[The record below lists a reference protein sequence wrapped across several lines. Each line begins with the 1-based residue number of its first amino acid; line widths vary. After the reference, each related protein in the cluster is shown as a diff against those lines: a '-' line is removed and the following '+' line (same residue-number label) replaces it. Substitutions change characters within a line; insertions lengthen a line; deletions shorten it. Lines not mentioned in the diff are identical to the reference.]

1 MSEKRTQPTTQ
12 LPPPPRPGAGP
23 MGGPHGMMGRG
34 TVVPASD
41 ARAAAKR
48 LLNRLE
54 AQRTVLYTV
63 LTLTVLAT
71 GSSLLGP
78 KLLGDATSRVFADLI
93 GMKLHQEGA
102 ALGTSSAEI
111 AAKLRSLGQD
121 RFASMIEGMHI
132 VPTLGVDFGAIGTL
146 VAWVV
151 GLYLLSALLGWLQGY
166 LMAGVAQRA
175 VFELRRD
182 VEAKLSRV
190 PLKYIDGQSRGDLL
204 SRVTNDIDNIG
215 NTLQQGLSQLLTSIV
230 QVVGT
235 LAVMFILSWQLA
247 LVSLLIVPISIIMM
261 ARIGKRSQAHF
272 TKQWA
277 ETGKLNGH
285 VEEMHTGHSIVLAY
299 NRGERASAEFDE
311 YNDALFEASF
321 KAQFL
326 SSIMMPLMNV
336 LSNLNYVVIAVLGG
350 IRVASGQLALG
361 QVQAFIQYSRQFTM
375 PLGQIATQANQ
386 IQSGLASAER
396 VFQVLDADEEPAEPR
411 GSKTELRDSRGAVV
425 LENVSFRYVPDSPL
439 IEDVNVHVA
448 PGQTVAIVGPTG
460 AGKTTIVNLLMRF
473 YDIDG
478 GRILLDGIDT
488 RDIAREDLR
497 SEFGMVLQD
506 TWLFNGTIR
515 ENIAYGR
522 AGASED
528 DIVRAAKEAH
538 ADHFIRTLP
547 NGYDTVLDD
556 DATNISVGERQLLTI
571 ARAFLADPSV
581 LILDEATSN
590 VDTRT
595 EVLIQNAMN
604 RLRHGRTGFVIAHR
618 LSTIR
623 NADTILVMDH
633 GRIIE
638 QGSHDELITA
648 GGFYKNLYES
658 QFAE

>member
-1 MSEKRTQPTTQ
+1 MSTPRGGMAPVRGM
-12 LPPPPRPGAGP
+12 RPGGGP
-23 MGGPHGMMGRG
+23 MGHGMMGG
-34 TVVPASD
+34 GAGG
-41 ARAAAKR
+41 RATNAKATAVR
-48 LLNRLE
+48 LIRRLE
-54 AQRTVLYTV
+54 RQRRTLLLVVLLIAT
-63 LTLTVLAT
+63 AT
-71 GSSLLGP
+71 GAGLFGP
-78 KLLGDATSRVFADLI
+78 KLLGDATTRVFADLM
-93 GMKLHQEGA
+93 GMLLYHRGVP
-102 ALGTSSAEI
+102 LGTSTSTVVAQ
-111 AAKLRSLGQD
+111 LRSQGQD
-121 RFASMIEGMHI
+121 RYASMLEGMHV
-132 VPTLGVDFGAIGTL
+132 VPTTSVDFTAIGSL
-146 VAWVV
+146 IAWVV
-151 GLYLLSALLGWLQGY
+151 VLYLIGAFLQWLQAWI
-166 LMAGVAQRA
+166 MAGVAQTA

-182 VEAKLSRV
+182 VETKLSRV
-190 PLKYIDGQSRGDLL
+190 PLSYLDTQSRGDLL

-215 NTLQQGLSQLLTSIV
+215 NTLQQGLSQLLSSILA
-230 QVVGT
+230 VVGT
-235 LAVMFILSWQLA
+235 LIVMFVLSWELA
-247 LVSLLIVPISIIMM
+247 LVSLLIVPLSIVMM
-261 ARIGKRSQAHF
+261 ARIGKRSQVQFAA
-272 TKQWA
+272 QWR
-277 ETGKLNGH
+277 ETGRVNGH
-285 VEEMHTGHSIVLAY
+285 VEEMHTGHAIVLAY
-299 NRGERASAEFDE
+299 NRRERAVAEFDE
-311 YNDALFEASF
+311 FNDALFEASF

-350 IRVASGQLALG
+350 IRVASGQLVLG

-375 PLGQIATQANQ
+375 PLGQIAQQANQ
-386 IQSGLASAER
+386 LQSGLASAER
-396 VFQVLDADEEPAEPR
+396 VFEVLDAPEEPAEPR
-411 GSKTELRDSRGAVV
+411 GSKTVLPEVQGAVT
-425 LENVSFRYVPDSPL
+425 LEDVSFRYVPDVPL
-439 IEDVNVHVA
+439 IEGVHVRVQ

-478 GRILLDGIDT
+478 GRITLDGVDT

-497 SEFGMVLQD
+497 SAFGMVLQD

-522 AGASED
+522 AGATEEE
-528 DIVRAAKEAH
+528 IVAAAKEAH

-547 NGYDTVLDD
+547 HGYDTVLED

-595 EVLIQNAMN
+595 EVLIQEAMN

-633 GRIIE
+633 GHIVE
-638 QGSHDELITA
+638 QGSHDELMAA
-648 GGFYKNLYES
+648 GGFYQRLYES